1 MHAAIFANNES
12 LTIQYWQNSISSWI
26 TSQNQDGYWND
37 WNVNSNSW
45 GTTPT
50 YLADG
55 NGNRYGTLTGSD
67 DDRGNIYFWGS
78 MVQRYRGLMFRN
90 TYGPY
95 NITPGIGM
103 DKHYTWDDNLRCNPP
118 VNAISAYLYG
128 CTDPNASNYNEEAN
142 VDDGSCFYCD
152 LGDVNCDGSLNV
164 LDIVISAN
172 MVLADE
178 YDEIADMNEDGEL
191 NILDLVIMVN
201 LVLYGE
207 AGACIDIDGN
217 VYETVQIGEQ
227 VWMAENLKV
236 THYND
241 GSEIP
246 NITNDGDWGSLS
258 AGAYGVYNND
268 PLNADI
274 YGNLYNWY
282 AVDDDRGVCPS
293 GWHIPSDEEFM
304 ELEMYLGMS
313 EEEANSTSWRGTN
326 EGSKL
331 AGNSDLWNSGDLEN
345 NSEFGTSGFS
355 AFPAG
360 YRSTNGFY
368 YDIDYRSYFW
378 SSSEFNSYKAWYR
391 YLFYSNSNVSRFT
404 NFKHYGFSIR
414 CLGN

>member
-1 MHAAIFANNES
+1 MQNGDIPSFQIYDSSENVYYGAIPSEDIPWQILAFNVIDS
-12 LTIQYWQNSISSWI
+12 LTVFRDCNGVLGGMAYEDDCGLCDSDP
-26 TSQNQDGYWND
+26 TND
-37 WNVNSNSW
+37 
-45 GTTPT
+45 
-50 YLADG
+50 
-55 NGNRYGTLTGSD
+55 
-67 DDRGNIYFWGS
+67 
-78 MVQRYRGLMFRN
+78 
-90 TYGPY
+90 
-95 NITPGIGM
+95 
-103 DKHYTWDDNLRCNPP
+103 
-118 VNAISAYLYG
+118 
-128 CTDPNASNYNEEAN
+128 
-142 VDDGSCFYCD
+142 CFYECD
-152 LGDVNCDGSLNV
+152 LGDVNCDDSLNV
-164 LDIVISAN
+164 LDIVIAAN

-201 LVLYGE
+201 LVLYGD

-217 VYETVQIGEQ
+217 VYETVQIGDQ
-227 VWMAENLKV
+227 LWMAENLKV
-236 THYND
+236 THYKD

-246 NITNDGDWGSLS
+246 NIINNGDWGSLS

-268 PLNADI
+268 SLNAVI

-282 AVDDDRGVCPS
+282 TVDDDRGVCPD
-293 GWHIPSDEEFM
+293 GFHVPTDEEFM
-304 ELEMYLGMS
+304 ELEMFLGMS
-313 EEEANSTSWRGTN
+313 EEEANSTEWRGTD

-331 AGNSDLWNSGDLEN
+331 AGNADLWNNGTLEN

-404 NFKHYGFSIR
+404 NFKHYGHSIR
-414 CLGN
+414 CLRD